1 LSEDWRAKV
10 FIFDIVDFLMVRDF
24 KRLDVWRLSIELS
37 KGVYVVARGFPRDE
51 VYGLT
56 SQIKRAVV
64 SVPSNIAEGCGKK
77 TNKDCSSFLHHAMG
91 SLKEVEC
98 QVVLARELDY
108 LSEDEFKELNG
119 KILVLSRKLFAFID
133 YIVGLDG

>member
-1 LSEDWRAKV
+1 
-10 FIFDIVDFLMVRDF
+10 MVRDF

-37 KGVYVVARGFPRDE
+37 KKIYEASRKFPKE
-51 VYGLT
+51 EIYGLT

-98 QVVLARELDY
+98 QVILARELDY
-108 LSEDEFKELNG
+108 LSEDDFKDLNG
-119 KILVLSRKLFAFID
+119 NIFVLSRKLFAFID
-133 YIVGLDG
+133 YIIELGD